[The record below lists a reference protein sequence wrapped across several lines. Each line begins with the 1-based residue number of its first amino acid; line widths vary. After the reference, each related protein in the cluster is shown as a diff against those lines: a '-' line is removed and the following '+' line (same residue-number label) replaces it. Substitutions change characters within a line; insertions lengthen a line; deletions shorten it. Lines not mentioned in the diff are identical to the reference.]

1 MAISYKLY
9 PNDENGASRKAIQKT
24 DGGMIY
30 SIPFDEGN
38 TDYQEY
44 LAWVADGNTPQAAD

>member
-38 TDYQEY
+38 HDYQEY
-44 LAWVADGNTPQAAD
+44 LGWVDEGNTAEAAA